1 MAGIPLR
8 TLAWMAEDGDG
19 QADVMCARLEARYD
33 TYATERREI
42 ERAMATV
49 PHDGRPPIVLRSA
62 DMVNRQEVRGS
73 ERWSGTPAASVCG
86 EDGRPIDRT
95 CYRLVPP
102 ASGIGPVERVPFT
115 PPETAEDAS
124 SAPRKRTTA
133 RDAGADYQRL
143 LRLYGTAD
151 DRAERTALADGSA

>member
-8 TLAWMAEDGDG
+8 TLTWMAQDGDG
-19 QADVMCARLEARYD
+19 QADVMCSRLEARYD
-33 TYATERREI
+33 TYSAERRTI
-42 ERAMATV
+42 EHCMQTV
-49 PHDGRPPIVLRSA
+49 PHDGRPPMALRAA
-62 DMVNRQEVRGS
+62 DTVNGQEVRAS

-86 EDGRPIDRT
+86 QDGRPIDRT

-102 ASGIGPVERVPFT
+102 ACGIGPVQRVPFT
-115 PPETAEDAS
+115 PPVEAQDAS

-133 RDAGADYQRL
+133 KDAGADYQRL